1 MGQYGDTRRARAGHL
16 FRATEIDV
24 MQRQPRARERP
35 ILNAFGAWRVIFF
48 VGLTLLA
55 LTICAFFWT
64 KSRGAYD
71 ELGGGVPVNA
81 LVIGRICISEQA
93 ATR

>member
-1 MGQYGDTRRARAGHL
+1 
-16 FRATEIDV
+16 
-24 MQRQPRARERP
+24 MQRQPRAHERP
-35 ILNAFGAWRVIFF
+35 ILDAFGAWRVIFF

-71 ELGGGVPVNA
+71 ELGRGVPVNA
-81 LVIGRICISEQA
+81 LVIGRIFYL
-93 ATR
+93 